1 MISINGLA
9 VTVEDSSN
17 QASDATFLAR
27 YNPSSSQKD
36 LRDAKDRQLSI
47 GFRDDTSDRPTA
59 EQLASRDR
67 PVEVVSA
74 QIIIDSS
81 PVPRP
86 AVSVADTADALL
98 SEPLETLS
106 QFAGEAALTGREAEA
121 TAGVQ
126 LSAPVR
132 AIATRNDLDYTFEPA
147 ATAVPGPQFIPQG
160 DFFLADSG
168 VPSFDTLLWSP
179 SRPDSHAPIGVMG
192 DHTHEQ
198 GEVMLS
204 YRYMFMDMDGN
215 RDGTDS
221 LSTAEVLQ
229 DFPITPTS
237 MTMQMHMFGAMYA
250 PTNELTL
257 MAMVPYILKEM
268 DHATRR
274 GTEFTTNSEGFGD
287 IRLSG
292 LYKVLDQNRQRIHL
306 NLGLSFPTGSIEE
319 RDTTPAG
326 PDQILPYPMQI
337 GSGTFDL
344 HPGVTYLGQ
353 SGRWSWGSQAMG
365 ILRLGENSNGY
376 RLGNQ
381 LMLTAW
387 GARSWTDWFSTSV
400 RLGGRTLGNIDGEDD
415 RLNPNL
421 IPTANPDLR
430 AGTQLDLGLGLN
442 FYVPQGALQGAR
454 LAVEFNLP
462 VYRSLSGPQLE
473 TDYSI
478 TAGLQAVF

>member
-1 MISINGLA
+1 MTVQYGLRHDSEAGFLTEYVSQNSQQNFCNLKDKQRSTGISKRASDRDAVSQPLDNGDRPADAL
-9 VTVEDSSN
+9 TVPAAGDSST
-17 QASDATFLAR
+17 AS
-27 YNPSSSQKD
+27 
-36 LRDAKDRQLSI
+36 
-47 GFRDDTSDRPTA
+47 
-59 EQLASRDR
+59 SR
-67 PVEVVSA
+67 A
-74 QIIIDSS
+74 
-81 PVPRP
+81 VPI
-86 AVSVADTADALL
+86 ADTADALL
-98 SEPLETLS
+98 TAPLEVPSLFTDATRLGDTGLGAHDTAAVQS
-106 QFAGEAALTGREAEA
+106 SPSVQPSQPSTRSDLNFAFEPSDIAAPRPQFAPRE
-121 TAGVQ
+121 
-126 LSAPVR
+126 
-132 AIATRNDLDYTFEPA
+132 
-147 ATAVPGPQFIPQG
+147 

-168 VPSFDTLLWSP
+168 VPAFDTIFWSP

-192 DHTHEQ
+192 DHTHER

-221 LSTAEVLQ
+221 LSTAEVLEE
-229 DFPITPTS
+229 FPITPTS

-250 PTNELTL
+250 PTDELTL

-287 IRLSG
+287 IRVSG
-292 LYKVLDQNRQRIHL
+292 LYKVLDQDRQRIHL

-353 SGRWSWGSQAMG
+353 SGRWSWGGQALG

-381 LMLTAW
+381 LMLTTW

-430 AGTQLDLGLGLN
+430 AGTQLDVGLGVN
-442 FYVPQGALQGAR
+442 FYVPQGTLRGAR